1 MYIIQFSMG
10 GNRGRETVVPI
21 GVNLTSNSVTDC
33 CLTIKLISLRRL
45 LRVRGVGGGTRVC
58 SKSTPTPLFKGN
70 ARGI

>member
-1 MYIIQFSMG
+1 MG

-33 CLTIKLISLRRL
+33 CLSIKLRSLGRL
-45 LRVRGVGGGTRVC
+45 RSVRGVGGGTRVC
-58 SKSTPTPLFKGN
+58 SKSTPTPLIKGN

>member
-1 MYIIQFSMG
+1 MG

-21 GVNLTSNSVTDC
+21 GVNLTSNSVTDF

-45 LRVRGVGGGTRVC
+45 RSVRGVGGGTRVC
-58 SKSTPTPLFKGN
+58 SKSTPTPLIKGN

>member
-1 MYIIQFSMG
+1 MYIIQFSLG

-45 LRVRGVGGGTRVC
+45 RSVRGVGGGTGIFSFV
-58 SKSTPTPLFKGN
+58 PLKKGD
-70 ARGI
+70 ARRIEI